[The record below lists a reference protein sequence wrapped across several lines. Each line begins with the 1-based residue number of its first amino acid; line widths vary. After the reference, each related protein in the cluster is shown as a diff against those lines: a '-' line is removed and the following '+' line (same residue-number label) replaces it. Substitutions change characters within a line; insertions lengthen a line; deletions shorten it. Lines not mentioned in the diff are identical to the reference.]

1 MTSNLTIGGVGGENP
16 GESDDRW
23 RAHHED
29 QDRSE
34 NFGGGGLSEI
44 EEEFSID
51 ISSNRQMNNLETI
64 KEDTDG
70 SLFSFDFHGGG
81 GGDGSVYVA
90 VRKQNEEAS
99 MDALIWAMKNTVI
112 SPSTVVFLIHVFP
125 ETKFIPSPCK
135 NLRNTKQ
142 LYIKKFK
149 CDFCLLTV
157 GKLSVSQVN
166 PEQKENY
173 MAQERG
179 KRREF
184 LQKFLNVCSAS
195 QSQVKVDTILIES
208 DMEAKAILDLIPILY
223 IKKLVLGATK
233 SNVRKIKSGKG
244 NGVIDQILNNAP
256 EFCDVKIIC
265 ERKEMTELI
274 EELSPSSPSPSPRWI
289 DASPKLAQDQQKTEN
304 DLFGCGCFKIR
315 E

>member
-16 GESDDRW
+16 GESDYRS
-23 RAHHED
+23 RAHDED

-34 NFGGGGLSEI
+34 NFGGGGWSEI

-64 KEDTDG
+64 KEETDG

-81 GGDGSVYVA
+81 DDSVYVA
-90 VRKQNEEAS
+90 VRKQNEEVS

-125 ETKFIPSPCK
+125 ETKFIPSP
-135 NLRNTKQ
+135 L
-142 LYIKKFK
+142 
-149 CDFCLLTV
+149 
-157 GKLSVSQVN
+157 GMLSVSQVN

-265 ERKEMTELI
+265 ERKEMAELMV
-274 EELSPSSPSPSPRWI
+274 ESSPSSPSPSPRSI

>member
-16 GESDDRW
+16 GESDDRS

-29 QDRSE
+29 QDRWE
-34 NFGGGGLSEI
+34 NFGAGGLSEI

-81 GGDGSVYVA
+81 GDDSVYVA

-125 ETKFIPSPCK
+125 ETKFIPSP
-135 NLRNTKQ
+135 L
-142 LYIKKFK
+142 
-149 CDFCLLTV
+149 

-195 QSQVKVDTILIES
+195 QSQVRI
-208 DMEAKAILDLIPILY
+208 A
-223 IKKLVLGATK
+223 G
-233 SNVRKIKSGKG
+233 
-244 NGVIDQILNNAP
+244 
-256 EFCDVKIIC
+256 F
-265 ERKEMTELI
+265 
-274 EELSPSSPSPSPRWI
+274 
-289 DASPKLAQDQQKTEN
+289 
-304 DLFGCGCFKIR
+304 
-315 E
+315 